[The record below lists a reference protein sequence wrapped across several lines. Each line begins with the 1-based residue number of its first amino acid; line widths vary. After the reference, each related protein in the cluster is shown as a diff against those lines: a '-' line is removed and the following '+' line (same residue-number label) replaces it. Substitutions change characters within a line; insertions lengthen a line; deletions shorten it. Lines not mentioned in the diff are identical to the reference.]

1 MIMEAA
7 HGGQL
12 LDFLK
17 TDKAFPEPIAREV
30 IL

>member
-12 LDFLK
+12 LDYLK
-17 TDKAFPEPIAREV
+17 KNKVFPEPIARE
-30 IL
+30 III